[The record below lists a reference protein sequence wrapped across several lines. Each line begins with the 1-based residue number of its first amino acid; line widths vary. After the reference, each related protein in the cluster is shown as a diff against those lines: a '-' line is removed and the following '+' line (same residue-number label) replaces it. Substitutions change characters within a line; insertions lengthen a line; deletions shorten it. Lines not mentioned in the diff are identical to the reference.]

1 MKDKARL
8 KEEYDTKIQKELQ
21 KELGVA
27 SIMEVPRI
35 EKIVINTGLGEATED
50 KGIFESAENELSLIS
65 GQKPVRTSSRK
76 AISGFKIRK
85 GEDIGL
91 MVTLR
96 GTRMWEF
103 FDKFVNVVL
112 PRTKDFRGLKATSFD
127 GRGNYSIGIED
138 QTAFPEIDPNEV
150 KKEMGMQI
158 VIVTSTE
165 NDEHAKALL
174 DKFDFPFIENG

>member
-1 MKDKARL
+1 MSTKARL
-8 KEEYDTKIQKELQ
+8 KEEYDTKIRKDLQ
-21 KELGVA
+21 KELKVA
-27 SIMEVPRI
+27 SIMDVPRL

-50 KGIFESAENELSLIS
+50 FGIFESAEKELAQIS
-65 GQKPVRTSSRK
+65 GQKPVRTISRK

-85 GEDIGL
+85 GEEIGL

-96 GTRMWEF
+96 CTRMWEF

-112 PRTKDFRGLKATSFD
+112 PRTKDFRGMKPSSFD
-127 GRGNYSIGIED
+127 GSGNYSVGVED

-158 VIVTSTE
+158 VIVTSTD